1 VQGFFW
7 ENFGMDINHKIK
19 ELKAEVQNLDTERQ
33 MTKNRIT
40 ELKSLVEDKK
50 RKLAEIEKLK
60 AEEAELLAELGI

>member
-1 VQGFFW
+1 
-7 ENFGMDINHKIK
+7 MDINHKIK